1 MNINYVT
8 PTTYTSYVQENQKA
22 SRAMMT
28 LEEFKRRCVPCV
40 ISSDNDYYPTVEGN
54 ISPKGLWPEEN
65 FESEEELYKRLAEKY
80 DMTKLQQGD
89 LTTILATLHDAG
101 VLSGTEYGYA
111 LSPVPVFSLDEIG
124 APAGTPLT
132 SWEEPR
138 YNPVSGYNAL
148 TDYRQRYTDYIY
160 KYCMDAP
167 PSVIKT
173 VQNAIAVHNKV
184 DDILHEIQKYRV

>member
-1 MNINYVT
+1 MSRKKNFTSLFNAIN
-8 PTTYTSYVQENQKA
+8 A
-22 SRAMMT
+22 
-28 LEEFKRRCVPCV
+28 
-40 ISSDNDYYPTVEGN
+40 
-54 ISPKGLWPEEN
+54 
-65 FESEEELYKRLAEKY
+65 LAEKY